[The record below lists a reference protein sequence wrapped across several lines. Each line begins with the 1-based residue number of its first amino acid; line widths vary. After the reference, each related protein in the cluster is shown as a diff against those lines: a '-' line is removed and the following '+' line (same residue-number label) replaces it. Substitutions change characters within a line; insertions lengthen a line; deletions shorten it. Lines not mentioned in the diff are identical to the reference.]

1 MTGKLQKE
9 KEGTKLSDAKIY
21 YNNMVTLE
29 RESDP
34 PSRQEHLQSPN
45 D

>member
-9 KEGTKLSDAKIY
+9 REGTKLSDAKIY
-21 YNNMVTLE
+21 NTNMVTLE

-34 PSRQEHLQSPN
+34 LGRQEHMQSPN